1 MQKHFLSFFITLFI
15 LFFLFVY
22 YLAKSY
28 STIMFNNISNSFI
41 RFHVVANSNSTEDQ
55 IIKYKVRDSIMNY
68 ISPFLKK
75 AHTKKDAIKIINN
88 HLDELNIISKSLIK
102 DEGIDYS
109 INISVRESYFP
120 TKDYETFTLPEGYY
134 DALIIELGKAQGQ
147 NWWCIMFP
155 SICIPQ
161 ADDLNLK
168 SNAKSILEDSL
179 DSEELSIISKNNSST
194 DIKIKFKLIE
204 LFENLWILL

>member
-204 LFENLWILL
+204 LFENL

>member
-75 AHTKKDAIKIINN
+75 AHTKEDAIKIINN

-204 LFENLWILL
+204 LFENL